1 MDHID
6 YGLGAFRRSL
16 FATIPAGE
24 KRDFATVYQDL
35 RRPGRWQP
43 MRFTNASMKSGHLRG
58 CVKHPSS
65 LAPRNEAVGIE
76 LDLL

>member
-24 KRDFATVYQDL
+24 KRDLATVYPDL
-35 RRPGRWQP
+35 RRPKRWQP
-43 MRFTNASMKSGHLRG
+43 M
-58 CVKHPSS
+58 SS
-65 LAPRNEAVGIE
+65 PTFL
-76 LDLL
+76 